1 MKKRIF
7 ALVLACVL
15 CLSGLSLTAYAAPVG
30 GASQMLEKAKDSVV
44 SIWVVGYDPSGRIL
58 AASSGSGFAVGKA
71 GKDSDVFLTN
81 WHVITIDGNFPTD
94 YVKIWILKENC
105 PILSNYE
112 PDPYNSIECRVMKT
126 TSGCPDYAIIK
137 MQKFEPGYKALP
149 LLPAETASKG
159 ADVYALGFPGVVDEN
174 SVEHF
179 GGANLTATNGM
190 ISRFAQL
197 SWAGNTNAI
206 LHTATISGGNSGG
219 PLVTKDGAV
228 IGINTYGF
236 GEHSIDYSC
245 AIYIDYAMEGLD
257 ELGIEY
263 TVYSKTWMIV
273 AGVAAAV
280 VVIAAVVAFVIMRKK
295 KAEKAERDRIEK
307 EKRDKEIQDRIEKE
321 KREKEEKLRI
331 QNLLSK
337 YKLVSADGKFYAL
350 SYPVTVIGRDT
361 SCQVRL
367 PGETKGVS
375 HRHCQ
380 LSFQGDDLILT
391 DLGSTYGT
399 FIHEKQ
405 VPPNTPVKLHTGS
418 YFCLGGPSSNKFT
431 VM

>member
-15 CLSGLSLTAYAAPVG
+15 CLSSLSLTAYAASVG

-44 SIWVVGYDPSGRIL
+44 SIWVVGYDPSGR
-58 AASSGSGFAVGKA
+58 AVTYGTGSGFAVGKA

-81 WHVITIDGNFPTD
+81 WHVITIGGNFPTD

-126 TSGCPDYAIIK
+126 TSGYPDYAIIK

-149 LLPAETASKG
+149 LLPVEKVTKG
-159 ADVYALGFPGVVDEN
+159 TTVYALGFPYVVEAS
-174 SVEHF
+174 SVEQF
-179 GGANLTATNGM
+179 GGSNLTATNGI
-190 ISRFAQL
+190 ISRLGQL
-197 SWAGNTNAI
+197 NWAGNTNTI
-206 LHTATISGGNSGG
+206 FHTATISRGNSGG
-219 PLVTKDGAV
+219 PLVTDDGAV

-236 GEHSIDYSC
+236 GETAVDYSC

-280 VVIAAVVAFVIMRKK
+280 LAVAAVVVIVCVRKK
-295 KAEKAERDRIEK
+295 KVDPYPLPNPNPGPIPNPIPQPKPVIK
-307 EKRDKEIQDRIEKE
+307 FK
-321 KREKEEKLRI
+321 
-331 QNLLSK
+331 LLSATGAT
-337 YKLVSADGKFYAL
+337 YNL
-350 SYPVTVIGRDT
+350 SGTTTMIGRDP
-361 SCQVRL
+361 SCQICL
-367 PGETKGVS
+367 PADTKGIS
-375 HRHCQ
+375 RRHCQ
-380 LSFQGDDLILT
+380 LVIQGDDLILM

>member
-15 CLSGLSLTAYAAPVG
+15 CLSGLTLTAYAAPVG

-44 SIWVVGYDPSGRIL
+44 SIWVVGYDPSGR
-58 AASSGSGFAVGKA
+58 AVTYGTGSGFAVGKA

-81 WHVITIDGNFPTD
+81 WHVITIGGNFPTD

-126 TSGCPDYAIIK
+126 TSGYPDYAIIK

-149 LLPAETASKG
+149 LLPVEKVTKG
-159 ADVYALGFPGVVDEN
+159 TTVYALGFPYVVEAS
-174 SVEHF
+174 SVEQF
-179 GGANLTATNGM
+179 GGSNLTATNGI
-190 ISRFAQL
+190 ISRLGQL
-197 SWAGNTNAI
+197 NWAGNTNTI
-206 LHTATISGGNSGG
+206 FHTATISRGNSGG
-219 PLVTKDGAV
+219 PLVTDDGAV

-236 GEHSIDYSC
+236 GETAVDYSC

-273 AGVAAAV
+273 AGVAATVLAVAAV
-280 VVIAAVVAFVIMRKK
+280 VVIVCVRKK
-295 KAEKAERDRIEK
+295 KAEEAERDRKKREK
-307 EKRDKEIQDRIEKE
+307 DIQDSIEKE

-337 YKLVSADGKFYAL
+337 YRLVSADGKFYAL

-405 VPPNTPVKLHTGS
+405 VPTGTKVKLHTGS

>member
-15 CLSGLSLTAYAAPVG
+15 CLSGLTLTAYAAPVG

-159 ADVYALGFPGVVDEN
+159 TDVYALGFPGVVDEN

-280 VVIAAVVAFVIMRKK
+280 LAVATVVVIVCVRKK
-295 KAEKAERDRIEK
+295 KVDPDPLPNPSPIPNPIPQPKPVIK
-307 EKRDKEIQDRIEKE
+307 FK
-321 KREKEEKLRI
+321 
-331 QNLLSK
+331 LLSATGAT
-337 YKLVSADGKFYAL
+337 YNL
-350 SYPVTVIGRDT
+350 SGTTTMIGRDP
-361 SCQVRL
+361 SCQICL
-367 PGETKGVS
+367 PADTKGIS
-375 HRHCQ
+375 RRHCQ
-380 LSFQGDDLILT
+380 LVIQGDDLILM

>member
-15 CLSGLSLTAYAAPVG
+15 CLSSLSLTAYAASVG

-44 SIWVVGYDPSGRIL
+44 SIWVVGYDPSGR
-58 AASSGSGFAVGKA
+58 AVTYGTGSGFAVGKA

-81 WHVITIDGNFPTD
+81 WHVITIGGNFPTD

-126 TSGCPDYAIIK
+126 TSGYPDYAIIK

-149 LLPAETASKG
+149 LLPVEKVTKG
-159 ADVYALGFPGVVDEN
+159 TTVYALGFPYVVEAS
-174 SVEHF
+174 SVEQF
-179 GGANLTATNGM
+179 GGSNLTATNGI
-190 ISRFAQL
+190 ISRLGQL
-197 SWAGNTNAI
+197 NWAGNTNTI
-206 LHTATISGGNSGG
+206 FHTATISRGNSGG
-219 PLVTKDGAV
+219 PLVTEDGAV
-228 IGINTYGF
+228 IGINTYTF
-236 GEHSIDYSC
+236 GETAVDYSC

-280 VVIAAVVAFVIMRKK
+280 LAVATVVVIVCMRKK
-295 KAEKAERDRIEK
+295 KVDPDPLPNPNPGPIPNPIPQPKPVIK
-307 EKRDKEIQDRIEKE
+307 FK
-321 KREKEEKLRI
+321 
-331 QNLLSK
+331 LLSATGAT
-337 YKLVSADGKFYAL
+337 YNL
-350 SYPVTVIGRDT
+350 SGTTTMVGRDP
-361 SCQVRL
+361 SCQICL
-367 PGETKGVS
+367 PADTKGIS
-375 HRHCQ
+375 RRHCQ
-380 LSFQGDDLILT
+380 LVIQGNDLILT

>member
-1 MKKRIF
+1 M
-7 ALVLACVL
+7 
-15 CLSGLSLTAYAAPVG
+15 
-30 GASQMLEKAKDSVV
+30 
-44 SIWVVGYDPSGRIL
+44 
-58 AASSGSGFAVGKA
+58 
-71 GKDSDVFLTN
+71 
-81 WHVITIDGNFPTD
+81 ITIGGNFPTD

-126 TSGCPDYAIIK
+126 TSGYPDYAIIK

-149 LLPAETASKG
+149 LLPVEKVTKG
-159 ADVYALGFPGVVDEN
+159 TIVYALGFPYVVEAS
-174 SVEHF
+174 SVEQF
-179 GGANLTATNGM
+179 GGSNLTATNGI
-190 ISRFAQL
+190 ISRLGQL
-197 SWAGNTNAI
+197 NWAGNTNTI
-206 LHTATISGGNSGG
+206 FHTATISRGNSGG
-219 PLVTKDGAV
+219 PLVTEDGAV

-236 GEHSIDYSC
+236 GETAVDYSC

-280 VVIAAVVAFVIMRKK
+280 LAVAAVVVIVCVRKK
-295 KAEKAERDRIEK
+295 KAEEAERDRKKREK
-307 EKRDKEIQDRIEKE
+307 DIQDSIEKE

-337 YKLVSADGKFYAL
+337 YRLVSADGKFYAL
-350 SYPVTVIGRDT
+350 SYPVTVIGRDV

>member
-44 SIWVVGYDPSGRIL
+44 SIWVVGYDPSGR
-58 AASSGSGFAVGKA
+58 AVTYGTGSGFAVGKA

-81 WHVITIDGNFPTD
+81 WHVITIGGNFPTD

-126 TSGCPDYAIIK
+126 TSGYPDYAIIK

-149 LLPAETASKG
+149 LLPVEKVTKG
-159 ADVYALGFPGVVDEN
+159 TIVYALGFPYVVEAS
-174 SVEHF
+174 SVEQF
-179 GGANLTATNGM
+179 GGSNLTATNGI
-190 ISRFAQL
+190 ISRLGQL
-197 SWAGNTNAI
+197 NWAGNTNTI
-206 LHTATISGGNSGG
+206 FHTATISRGNSGG
-219 PLVTKDGAV
+219 PLVTEDGAV

-236 GEHSIDYSC
+236 GETAVDYSC

-280 VVIAAVVAFVIMRKK
+280 VVIAAVVVFMIMRKK
-295 KAEKAERDRIEK
+295 KAEKEEEERKKKEEEDRKRIEE
-307 EKRDKEIQDRIEKE
+307 EKRRKKA
-321 KREKEEKLRI
+321 EEERLRI

-350 SYPVTVIGRDT
+350 SYPITVIGRDA

-380 LSFQGDDLILT
+380 LSFQEDDLS
-391 DLGSTYGT
+391 STYAT

-418 YFCLGGPSSNKFT
+418 YFCLGGPISNKFT

>member
-7 ALVLACVL
+7 ALILACVL

-159 ADVYALGFPGVVDEN
+159 TDVYALGFPGVVDEN

-280 VVIAAVVAFVIMRKK
+280 LAVAAVVVIVCVRKK
-295 KAEKAERDRIEK
+295 KVDPAPLPNPNPGPILNPIPQPKPVITFK
-307 EKRDKEIQDRIEKE
+307 
-321 KREKEEKLRI
+321 
-331 QNLLSK
+331 LLSATGAT
-337 YKLVSADGKFYAL
+337 YNL
-350 SYPVTVIGRDT
+350 SGTTTMIGRDP
-361 SCQVRL
+361 SCQICL
-367 PGETKGVS
+367 PADTKGIS
-375 HRHCQ
+375 RRHCQ
-380 LSFQGDDLILT
+380 LVIQGNDLILT

-418 YFCLGGPSSNKFT
+418 YFCLGGPISNKFT

>member
-44 SIWVVGYDPSGRIL
+44 SIWVVGYDPSGR
-58 AASSGSGFAVGKA
+58 AVTYGTGSGFAVGKA

-81 WHVITIDGNFPTD
+81 WHVITIGGNFPTD

-126 TSGCPDYAIIK
+126 TSGYPDYAIIK

-149 LLPAETASKG
+149 LLPAEKVSKG
-159 ADVYALGFPGVVDEN
+159 TDVYALGFPYIVDN
-174 SVEHF
+174 SSVEHF

-197 SWAGNTNAI
+197 NWAGNTNVI
-206 LHTATISGGNSGG
+206 FHTATISVGNSGG

-228 IGINTYGF
+228 IGINTYGI
-236 GEHSIDYSC
+236 GDHSIDYPC
-245 AIYIDYAMEGLD
+245 AIYVDYAMEGLD

-280 VVIAAVVAFVIMRKK
+280 VVIAAVVVFMIMRKK
-295 KAEKAERDRIEK
+295 KAEKEEEERKKKEEEDRKRIEE
-307 EKRDKEIQDRIEKE
+307 EKRRKKA
-321 KREKEEKLRI
+321 EEERLRI

-350 SYPVTVIGRDT
+350 SYPITVIGRDA

-380 LSFQGDDLILT
+380 LSFQEDDLILT

-418 YFCLGGPSSNKFT
+418 YFCLGGPISNKFT

>member
-15 CLSGLSLTAYAAPVG
+15 CLSSLSLTAYAASVG

-44 SIWVVGYDPSGRIL
+44 SIWVVGYDPSGR
-58 AASSGSGFAVGKA
+58 AVTYGTGSGFAVGKT

-81 WHVITIDGNFPTD
+81 WHVITIGGNFPTD

-126 TSGCPDYAIIK
+126 TSGYPDYAIIK

-149 LLPAETASKG
+149 LLPVEKVTKG
-159 ADVYALGFPGVVDEN
+159 TTVYALGFPYVVEAS
-174 SVEHF
+174 SVEQF
-179 GGANLTATNGM
+179 GGSNLTATNGI
-190 ISRFAQL
+190 ISRLGQL
-197 SWAGNTNAI
+197 NWAGNTNI
-206 LHTATISGGNSGG
+206 IFHTATISRGNSGG
-219 PLVTKDGAV
+219 PLVTEDGAV

-236 GEHSIDYSC
+236 GETAVDYSC

-295 KAEKAERDRIEK
+295 KAEKAERDRKKREKDIE
-307 EKRDKEIQDRIEKE
+307 DSIEKE

-337 YKLVSADGKFYAL
+337 YRLVSADGKFYAL

-405 VPPNTPVKLHTGS
+405 VPTGTKVKLHTGS

>member
-15 CLSGLSLTAYAAPVG
+15 CLSSLSLTAYAASVG

-44 SIWVVGYDPSGRIL
+44 SIWVVGYDPSGR
-58 AASSGSGFAVGKA
+58 AVTYGTGSGFAVGKA

-81 WHVITIDGNFPTD
+81 WHVITIGGNFPTD

-126 TSGCPDYAIIK
+126 TSGYPDYAIIK

-149 LLPAETASKG
+149 LLPVEKVTKG
-159 ADVYALGFPGVVDEN
+159 TTVYALGFPYVVEAS
-174 SVEHF
+174 SVEQF
-179 GGANLTATNGM
+179 GGSNLTATNGI
-190 ISRFAQL
+190 ISRLGQL
-197 SWAGNTNAI
+197 NWAGNTNI
-206 LHTATISGGNSGG
+206 IFHTATISRGNSGG
-219 PLVTKDGAV
+219 PLVTEDGAV

-236 GEHSIDYSC
+236 GETAVDYSC

-280 VVIAAVVAFVIMRKK
+280 VVIAAVVVFMIMRKK
-295 KAEKAERDRIEK
+295 KAEKEEEERKKKEEEDRKRIEE
-307 EKRDKEIQDRIEKE
+307 EKRRKKA
-321 KREKEEKLRI
+321 EEERLRI

-350 SYPVTVIGRDT
+350 SYPITVIGRDA

>member
-15 CLSGLSLTAYAAPVG
+15 CLSGLTLTAYAAPVG

-44 SIWVVGYDPSGRIL
+44 SIWVVGYDPSGR
-58 AASSGSGFAVGKA
+58 AVTYGTGSGFAVGKA

-81 WHVITIDGNFPTD
+81 WHVITIGGNFPTD

-126 TSGCPDYAIIK
+126 TSGYPDYAIIK

-149 LLPAETASKG
+149 LLPVEKVTKG
-159 ADVYALGFPGVVDEN
+159 TTVYALGFPYVVEAS
-174 SVEHF
+174 SVEQF
-179 GGANLTATNGM
+179 GGSNLTATNGI
-190 ISRFAQL
+190 ISRLGQL
-197 SWAGNTNAI
+197 NWAGNTNTI
-206 LHTATISGGNSGG
+206 FHTATISRGNSGG
-219 PLVTKDGAV
+219 PLVTDDGAV

-236 GEHSIDYSC
+236 GETAVDYSC

-280 VVIAAVVAFVIMRKK
+280 LAVAAVVVIVCVRKK
-295 KAEKAERDRIEK
+295 KAEEAERDRKKREK
-307 EKRDKEIQDRIEKE
+307 DIQDSIEKE

-350 SYPVTVIGRDT
+350 SYPVTVIGRDV

-399 FIHEKQ
+399 FVHEKQ
-405 VPPNTPVKLHTGS
+405 VPTGTKVKLHTGS

>member
-15 CLSGLSLTAYAAPVG
+15 CLSGLTLTAYAAPVG

-126 TSGCPDYAIIK
+126 TSGYPDYAIIK

-159 ADVYALGFPGVVDEN
+159 TDVYALGFPGVVDDN

-280 VVIAAVVAFVIMRKK
+280 VVIAAVVVFMIMRKK
-295 KAEKAERDRIEK
+295 KAEKEEEERKKKEEEDRKRIEE
-307 EKRDKEIQDRIEKE
+307 EKRRKKA
-321 KREKEEKLRI
+321 EEERLRI

-350 SYPVTVIGRDT
+350 SYPVTVIGRDA

>member
-7 ALVLACVL
+7 ALILACVL

-44 SIWVVGYDPSGRIL
+44 SIWVVGYDPSGR
-58 AASSGSGFAVGKA
+58 AVTYGTGSGFAVGKA

-81 WHVITIDGNFPTD
+81 WHVITIGGSFPTD

-126 TSGCPDYAIIK
+126 TSGYPDYAIIK

-149 LLPAETASKG
+149 LLPVEKVTKG
-159 ADVYALGFPGVVDEN
+159 TTVYALGFPYVVEAS
-174 SVEHF
+174 SVEQF
-179 GGANLTATNGM
+179 GGSNLTATNGI
-190 ISRFAQL
+190 ISRLGQL
-197 SWAGNTNAI
+197 NWAGNTNTI
-206 LHTATISGGNSGG
+206 FHTATISRGNSGG
-219 PLVTKDGAV
+219 PLVTEDGAV
-228 IGINTYGF
+228 IGINTYTF
-236 GEHSIDYSC
+236 GETAVDYSC

-295 KAEKAERDRIEK
+295 KAEEAERDRK
-307 EKRDKEIQDRIEKE
+307 KRDKEIQDRIEKD
-321 KREKEEKLRI
+321 KQEKEEKLRI

-350 SYPVTVIGRDT
+350 SYPVTVIGRDA

-399 FIHEKQ
+399 FVHEKQ
-405 VPPNTPVKLHTGS
+405 VPTGTKVKLHTGS
-418 YFCLGGPSSNKFT
+418 YFCLGGPISNKFT

>member
-44 SIWVVGYDPSGRIL
+44 SIWVVGYDPSGR
-58 AASSGSGFAVGKA
+58 AVTYGTGSGFAVGKA

-81 WHVITIDGNFPTD
+81 WHVITIGGNFPTD

-126 TSGCPDYAIIK
+126 TSGYPDYAIIK

-149 LLPAETASKG
+149 LLPVEKVTKG
-159 ADVYALGFPGVVDEN
+159 TTVYALGFPYVVEAS
-174 SVEHF
+174 SVEQF
-179 GGANLTATNGM
+179 GGSNLTATNGI
-190 ISRFAQL
+190 ISRLGQL
-197 SWAGNTNAI
+197 NWAGNTNTI
-206 LHTATISGGNSGG
+206 FHTATISRGNSGG
-219 PLVTKDGAV
+219 PLVTDDGAV

-236 GEHSIDYSC
+236 GETAVDYSC

-280 VVIAAVVAFVIMRKK
+280 LAVAAVVVIVCVRKK
-295 KAEKAERDRIEK
+295 KAEEAERDRKKREK
-307 EKRDKEIQDRIEKE
+307 DIQDSIEKE

-337 YKLVSADGKFYAL
+337 YRLVFADGKFYAL
-350 SYPVTVIGRDT
+350 SYPVTVIGRDV

-399 FIHEKQ
+399 FVHEKQ
-405 VPPNTPVKLHTGS
+405 VPTGTKVKLHTGS

>member
-15 CLSGLSLTAYAAPVG
+15 CLSSLSLTAYAASVG

-44 SIWVVGYDPSGRIL
+44 SIWVVGYDPSGR
-58 AASSGSGFAVGKA
+58 AVTYGTGSGFAVGKA

-81 WHVITIDGNFPTD
+81 WHVITIGGNFPTD

-126 TSGCPDYAIIK
+126 TSGYPDYAIIK

-149 LLPAETASKG
+149 LLPVEKVTKG
-159 ADVYALGFPGVVDEN
+159 TTVYALGFPYVVEAS
-174 SVEHF
+174 SVEQF
-179 GGANLTATNGM
+179 GGSNLTATNGI
-190 ISRFAQL
+190 ISRLGQL
-197 SWAGNTNAI
+197 NWAGNTNTI
-206 LHTATISGGNSGG
+206 FHTATISRGNSGG
-219 PLVTKDGAV
+219 PLVTEDGAV
-228 IGINTYGF
+228 IGINTYTF
-236 GEHSIDYSC
+236 GETAVDYSC

-295 KAEKAERDRIEK
+295 KAEEAERDRK
-307 EKRDKEIQDRIEKE
+307 KRDKEIQDRIEKD
-321 KREKEEKLRI
+321 KQEKEEKLRI

-337 YKLVSADGKFYAL
+337 YKLVSTDGKFYAL
-350 SYPVTVIGRDT
+350 SYPVTVIGRDA

>member
-15 CLSGLSLTAYAAPVG
+15 CLSSLSLTAYAASVG

-44 SIWVVGYDPSGRIL
+44 SIWVVGYDPSGR
-58 AASSGSGFAVGKA
+58 AVTYGTGSGFAVGKA

-81 WHVITIDGNFPTD
+81 WHVITIGGNFPTD

-126 TSGCPDYAIIK
+126 TSGYPDYAIIK

-149 LLPAETASKG
+149 LLPVEKVTKG
-159 ADVYALGFPGVVDEN
+159 TTVYALGFPYVVEAS
-174 SVEHF
+174 SVEQF
-179 GGANLTATNGM
+179 GGSNLTATNGI
-190 ISRFAQL
+190 ISRLGQL
-197 SWAGNTNAI
+197 NWAGNTNTI
-206 LHTATISGGNSGG
+206 FHTATISRGNSGG
-219 PLVTKDGAV
+219 PLVTEDGAV
-228 IGINTYGF
+228 IGINTYTF
-236 GEHSIDYSC
+236 GETAVDYSC

-257 ELGIEY
+257 ELGIQY
-263 TVYSKTWMIV
+263 SLYSKTWMIV

-280 VVIAAVVAFVIMRKK
+280 LAVATVVVIVCMRKK
-295 KAEKAERDRIEK
+295 KVDPDPLPNPNPGPIPNPIPQPKPVIK
-307 EKRDKEIQDRIEKE
+307 FK
-321 KREKEEKLRI
+321 
-331 QNLLSK
+331 LLSATGAT
-337 YKLVSADGKFYAL
+337 YNL
-350 SYPVTVIGRDT
+350 SGTTTMVGRDP
-361 SCQVRL
+361 SCQICL
-367 PGETKGVS
+367 PADTKGIS
-375 HRHCQ
+375 RRHCQ
-380 LSFQGDDLILT
+380 LVIQGNDLILT

-405 VPPNTPVKLHTGS
+405 VPPNTPVKLHTSS

>member
-7 ALVLACVL
+7 ALILACVL

-30 GASQMLEKAKDSVV
+30 GTSQMLEKAKDSVV
-44 SIWVVGYDPSGRIL
+44 SIWVVGYDPSGR
-58 AASSGSGFAVGKA
+58 AVTYGTGSGFAVGKA

-81 WHVITIDGNFPTD
+81 WHVITIGGNFPTD

-126 TSGCPDYAIIK
+126 TSGYPDYAIIK

-149 LLPAETASKG
+149 LLPVEKVTKG
-159 ADVYALGFPGVVDEN
+159 TTVYALGFPYVVEAS
-174 SVEHF
+174 SVEQF
-179 GGANLTATNGM
+179 GGSNLTATNGI
-190 ISRFAQL
+190 ISRLGQL
-197 SWAGNTNAI
+197 NWAGNTNTI
-206 LHTATISGGNSGG
+206 FHTATISRGNSGG
-219 PLVTKDGAV
+219 PLVTEDGAV

-236 GEHSIDYSC
+236 GETAVDYSC

-280 VVIAAVVAFVIMRKK
+280 LAVAAVVVIVCVRKK
-295 KAEKAERDRIEK
+295 KAEEAERDRKKREK
-307 EKRDKEIQDRIEKE
+307 DIQDSIEKE

-337 YKLVSADGKFYAL
+337 YRLVSADGKFYAL

-405 VPPNTPVKLHTGS
+405 VPTGTKVKLHTGS

>member
-15 CLSGLSLTAYAAPVG
+15 CLSSLSLTAYAASVG

-44 SIWVVGYDPSGRIL
+44 SIWVVGYDPSGR
-58 AASSGSGFAVGKA
+58 AVTYGTGSGFAVGKA

-81 WHVITIDGNFPTD
+81 WHVITIGGSFPTD

-126 TSGCPDYAIIK
+126 TSGYPDYAIIK

-149 LLPAETASKG
+149 LLPVEKVTKG
-159 ADVYALGFPGVVDEN
+159 TTVYALGFPYVVEAS
-174 SVEHF
+174 SVEQF
-179 GGANLTATNGM
+179 GGSNLTATNGI
-190 ISRFAQL
+190 ISRLGQL
-197 SWAGNTNAI
+197 NWAGNTNTI
-206 LHTATISGGNSGG
+206 FHTATISRGNSGG
-219 PLVTKDGAV
+219 PLVTDDGAV

-236 GEHSIDYSC
+236 GETAVDYSC

-295 KAEKAERDRIEK
+295 KAEEAERDRK
-307 EKRDKEIQDRIEKE
+307 KRDKEIQDRIEKD
-321 KREKEEKLRI
+321 KQEKEEKLRI

-350 SYPVTVIGRDT
+350 SYPVTVIGRDA

-418 YFCLGGPSSNKFT
+418 YFCLGGPISNKFT

>member
-15 CLSGLSLTAYAAPVG
+15 CLSGLTLTAYAASVG

-126 TSGCPDYAIIK
+126 TSGYPDYAIIK

-149 LLPAETASKG
+149 LLPVEKVTKG
-159 ADVYALGFPGVVDEN
+159 TTVYALGFPYVVEAS
-174 SVEHF
+174 SVEQF
-179 GGANLTATNGM
+179 GGSNLTATNGI
-190 ISRFAQL
+190 ISRLGQL
-197 SWAGNTNAI
+197 NWAGNTNTI
-206 LHTATISGGNSGG
+206 FHTATISRGNSGG
-219 PLVTKDGAV
+219 PLVTEDGAV
-228 IGINTYGF
+228 IGINTYTF
-236 GEHSIDYSC
+236 GETAVDYSC

-280 VVIAAVVAFVIMRKK
+280 LAVATVVVIVCMRKK
-295 KAEKAERDRIEK
+295 KVDPDPLPNPNPGPIPNPIPQPKPVIK
-307 EKRDKEIQDRIEKE
+307 FK
-321 KREKEEKLRI
+321 
-331 QNLLSK
+331 LLSATGAT
-337 YKLVSADGKFYAL
+337 YNL
-350 SYPVTVIGRDT
+350 SGTTTMVGRDP
-361 SCQVRL
+361 SCQICL
-367 PGETKGVS
+367 PADTKGIS
-375 HRHCQ
+375 RRHCQ
-380 LSFQGDDLILT
+380 LVIQGNDLILT

>member
-15 CLSGLSLTAYAAPVG
+15 CLSGLTLTAYAAPVG

-126 TSGCPDYAIIK
+126 TSGYPDYAIIK

-149 LLPAETASKG
+149 LLPVEKVTKG
-159 ADVYALGFPGVVDEN
+159 TTVYALGFPYVVEAS
-174 SVEHF
+174 SVEQF
-179 GGANLTATNGM
+179 GGSNLTATNGI
-190 ISRFAQL
+190 ISRLGQL
-197 SWAGNTNAI
+197 NWAGNTNTI
-206 LHTATISGGNSGG
+206 FHTATISRGNSGG
-219 PLVTKDGAV
+219 PLVTEDGAV

-236 GEHSIDYSC
+236 GETAVDYSC

-280 VVIAAVVAFVIMRKK
+280 LAVATVVVIVCMRKK
-295 KAEKAERDRIEK
+295 KVDPDPLPNSNPGPIPNPIPQPKPVIK
-307 EKRDKEIQDRIEKE
+307 FK
-321 KREKEEKLRI
+321 
-331 QNLLSK
+331 LLSATGAT
-337 YKLVSADGKFYAL
+337 YNL
-350 SYPVTVIGRDT
+350 SGTTTIIGRDP
-361 SCQVRL
+361 SCQICL
-367 PGETKGVS
+367 PADTKGVS
-375 HRHCQ
+375 RKHCQ
-380 LSFQGDDLILT
+380 LVIQGDDLILT

>member
-15 CLSGLSLTAYAAPVG
+15 CLSGLTLTAYAAPVG

-44 SIWVVGYDPSGRIL
+44 SIWVVGYDPSGR
-58 AASSGSGFAVGKA
+58 AVTYGTGSGFAVGKA

-81 WHVITIDGNFPTD
+81 WHVITIGGSFPTD

-126 TSGCPDYAIIK
+126 TSGYPDYAIIK

-149 LLPAETASKG
+149 LLPVEKVTKG
-159 ADVYALGFPGVVDEN
+159 TTVYALGFPYVVEAS
-174 SVEHF
+174 SVEQF
-179 GGANLTATNGM
+179 GGSNLTATNGI
-190 ISRFAQL
+190 ISRLGQL
-197 SWAGNTNAI
+197 NWAGNTNTI
-206 LHTATISGGNSGG
+206 FHTATISRGNSGG
-219 PLVTKDGAV
+219 PLVTEDGAV

-236 GEHSIDYSC
+236 GETALDYSC

-280 VVIAAVVAFVIMRKK
+280 LAVATVVVIVYVRKK
-295 KAEKAERDRIEK
+295 KVDPYPLPNPNPGPIPNPIPQPKPVIK
-307 EKRDKEIQDRIEKE
+307 FK
-321 KREKEEKLRI
+321 
-331 QNLLSK
+331 LLSATGAT
-337 YKLVSADGKFYAL
+337 YNL
-350 SYPVTVIGRDT
+350 SGTTTMIGRDP
-361 SCQVRL
+361 SCQICL
-367 PGETKGVS
+367 PADTKGIS
-375 HRHCQ
+375 RRHCQ
-380 LSFQGDDLILT
+380 LVIQGDDLILM

>member
-44 SIWVVGYDPSGRIL
+44 SIWVVGYDPSGR
-58 AASSGSGFAVGKA
+58 AVTYGTGSGFAVGKA
-71 GKDSDVFLTN
+71 GNDSDVFLTN
-81 WHVITIDGNFPTD
+81 WHVITIGGNFPTD

-126 TSGCPDYAIIK
+126 TSGYPDYAIIK

-149 LLPAETASKG
+149 LLPVEKVTKG
-159 ADVYALGFPGVVDEN
+159 TTVYALGFPYVVEAS
-174 SVEHF
+174 SVEQF
-179 GGANLTATNGM
+179 GGSNLTATNGI
-190 ISRFAQL
+190 ISRLGQL
-197 SWAGNTNAI
+197 NWAGNTNTI
-206 LHTATISGGNSGG
+206 FHTATISRGNSGG
-219 PLVTKDGAV
+219 PLVTEDGAV

-236 GEHSIDYSC
+236 GETALDYSC

-257 ELGIEY
+257 ELGIQY
-263 TVYSKTWMIV
+263 SLYSKTWMIV
-273 AGVAAAV
+273 AGLAAAVLAVAAV
-280 VVIAAVVAFVIMRKK
+280 VVIVCVRKK
-295 KAEKAERDRIEK
+295 KVDPDPLPNPNPNPGPIPNPIPQPKPVIK
-307 EKRDKEIQDRIEKE
+307 FK
-321 KREKEEKLRI
+321 
-331 QNLLSK
+331 LLSATGAP
-337 YKLVSADGKFYAL
+337 YNL
-350 SYPVTVIGRDT
+350 SGTTTIIGRDP
-361 SCQVRL
+361 SCQICL
-367 PGETKGVS
+367 PADTKGVS
-375 HRHCQ
+375 RKHCQ
-380 LSFQGDDLILT
+380 LVIQGDDLILT

-405 VPPNTPVKLHTGS
+405 VPPNTPIKLHTGS

>member
-15 CLSGLSLTAYAAPVG
+15 CLSGLTLTAYAAPVG

-44 SIWVVGYDPSGRIL
+44 SIWVVGYDPSGR
-58 AASSGSGFAVGKA
+58 AVTYGTGSGFAVGKA

-81 WHVITIDGNFPTD
+81 WHVITIGGNFPTD

-126 TSGCPDYAIIK
+126 TSGYPDYAIIK

-149 LLPAETASKG
+149 LLPVEKVTKG
-159 ADVYALGFPGVVDEN
+159 TTVYALGFPYVVEAS
-174 SVEHF
+174 SVEQF
-179 GGANLTATNGM
+179 GGSNLTATNGI
-190 ISRFAQL
+190 ISRLGQL
-197 SWAGNTNAI
+197 NWAGNTNTI
-206 LHTATISGGNSGG
+206 FHTATISRGNSGG
-219 PLVTKDGAV
+219 PLVTDDGAV

-236 GEHSIDYSC
+236 GETAVDYSC

-280 VVIAAVVAFVIMRKK
+280 LAVAAVVVIVCVRKK
-295 KAEKAERDRIEK
+295 KAEEAERDRKKREK
-307 EKRDKEIQDRIEKE
+307 DIQNSIEKE

-337 YKLVSADGKFYAL
+337 YRLVSADGKFYAL

-405 VPPNTPVKLHTGS
+405 VPTGTKVKLHTGS

>member
-44 SIWVVGYDPSGRIL
+44 SIWVVGYDPSGR
-58 AASSGSGFAVGKA
+58 AVTYGTGSGFAVGKA

-81 WHVITIDGNFPTD
+81 WHVITIGGNFPTD

-126 TSGCPDYAIIK
+126 TSGYPDYAIIK

-149 LLPAETASKG
+149 LLPVEKVTKG
-159 ADVYALGFPGVVDEN
+159 TTVYALGFPYVVEAS
-174 SVEHF
+174 SVEQF
-179 GGANLTATNGM
+179 GGSNLTATNGI
-190 ISRFAQL
+190 ISRLGQL
-197 SWAGNTNAI
+197 NWAGNTNTI
-206 LHTATISGGNSGG
+206 FHTATISRGNSGG
-219 PLVTKDGAV
+219 PLVTDDGAV

-236 GEHSIDYSC
+236 GETAVDYSC

-295 KAEKAERDRIEK
+295 KAEEAERDRK
-307 EKRDKEIQDRIEKE
+307 KRDKEIQDRIEKD
-321 KREKEEKLRI
+321 KQEKEEKLRI

-350 SYPVTVIGRDT
+350 SYPVTVIGRDV

-399 FIHEKQ
+399 FVHEKQ
-405 VPPNTPVKLHTGS
+405 VPTGTKVRLHTGS

>member
-1 MKKRIF
+1 
-7 ALVLACVL
+7 
-15 CLSGLSLTAYAAPVG
+15 
-30 GASQMLEKAKDSVV
+30 MLEKAKDSVV
-44 SIWVVGYDPSGRIL
+44 SIWVVGYDPSGR
-58 AASSGSGFAVGKA
+58 AVTYGTGSGFAVGKA

-81 WHVITIDGNFPTD
+81 WHVITIGGNFPTD

-126 TSGCPDYAIIK
+126 TSGYPDYAIIK

-149 LLPAETASKG
+149 LLPVEKVTKG
-159 ADVYALGFPGVVDEN
+159 TTVYALGFPYVVEAS
-174 SVEHF
+174 SVEQF
-179 GGANLTATNGM
+179 GGSNLTATNGI
-190 ISRFAQL
+190 ISRLGQL
-197 SWAGNTNAI
+197 NWAGNTNTI
-206 LHTATISGGNSGG
+206 FHTATISRGNSGG
-219 PLVTKDGAV
+219 PLVTDDGAV

-236 GEHSIDYSC
+236 GETAVDYSC

-280 VVIAAVVAFVIMRKK
+280 LAVAAVVVIVCVRKK
-295 KAEKAERDRIEK
+295 KAEEAERDRKKREK
-307 EKRDKEIQDRIEKE
+307 DIQDSIEKE

-337 YKLVSADGKFYAL
+337 YRLVSADGKFYAL

-405 VPPNTPVKLHTGS
+405 VPTGTKVKLHTGS

>member
-58 AASSGSGFAVGKA
+58 AVSSGSGFAVGKA

-94 YVKIWILKENC
+94 YVKVWILKENC

-126 TSGCPDYAIIK
+126 TSGYPDYAIIK

-149 LLPAETASKG
+149 LLPAETVSKG
-159 ADVYALGFPGVVDEN
+159 TDVYALGFPGVVDEN

-280 VVIAAVVAFVIMRKK
+280 LAVATVVVIVCVRKK
-295 KAEKAERDRIEK
+295 KVDPDPLPNSNPGPIPNPIPQPKPVIK
-307 EKRDKEIQDRIEKE
+307 FK
-321 KREKEEKLRI
+321 
-331 QNLLSK
+331 LLSATGAT
-337 YKLVSADGKFYAL
+337 YNL
-350 SYPVTVIGRDT
+350 SGTTTMIGRDP
-361 SCQVRL
+361 SCQICL
-367 PGETKGVS
+367 PADTKGIS
-375 HRHCQ
+375 RRHCQ
-380 LSFQGDDLILT
+380 LVIQGNDLILT

>member
-15 CLSGLSLTAYAAPVG
+15 CLSSLSLTAYAASVG

-44 SIWVVGYDPSGRIL
+44 SIWVVGYDPSGR
-58 AASSGSGFAVGKA
+58 AVTYGTGSGFAVGKA

-81 WHVITIDGNFPTD
+81 WHVITIGGNFPTD

-126 TSGCPDYAIIK
+126 TSGYPDYAIIK

-149 LLPAETASKG
+149 LLPVEKVTKG
-159 ADVYALGFPGVVDEN
+159 TTVYALGFPYVVEAS
-174 SVEHF
+174 SVEQF
-179 GGANLTATNGM
+179 GGSNLTATNGI
-190 ISRFAQL
+190 ISRLGQL
-197 SWAGNTNAI
+197 NWAGNTNTI
-206 LHTATISGGNSGG
+206 FHTATISRGNSGG
-219 PLVTKDGAV
+219 PLVTDDGAV

-236 GEHSIDYSC
+236 GETAVDYSC

-280 VVIAAVVAFVIMRKK
+280 VVIATVVAFVIMRKK
-295 KAEKAERDRIEK
+295 KAEEAERDRK
-307 EKRDKEIQDRIEKE
+307 KRDKEIQDRIEKD
-321 KREKEEKLRI
+321 KQEKEEKLRI

-337 YKLVSADGKFYAL
+337 YKLVSTDGKFYAL
-350 SYPVTVIGRDT
+350 SYPVTVIGRDA

>member
-15 CLSGLSLTAYAAPVG
+15 CLSSLSLTAYAASVG

-44 SIWVVGYDPSGRIL
+44 SIWVVGYDPSGR
-58 AASSGSGFAVGKA
+58 AVTYGTGSGFAVGKA

-81 WHVITIDGNFPTD
+81 WHVITIGGNFPTD

-126 TSGCPDYAIIK
+126 TSGYPDYAIIK

-149 LLPAETASKG
+149 LLPVEKVTKG
-159 ADVYALGFPGVVDEN
+159 TTVYALGFPYVVEAS
-174 SVEHF
+174 SVEQF
-179 GGANLTATNGM
+179 GGSNLTATNGI
-190 ISRFAQL
+190 ISRLGQL
-197 SWAGNTNAI
+197 NWAGNTNTI
-206 LHTATISGGNSGG
+206 FHTATISRGNSGG
-219 PLVTKDGAV
+219 PLVTDDGAV

-236 GEHSIDYSC
+236 GETAVDYSC

-280 VVIAAVVAFVIMRKK
+280 LAVAAVVVIVCVRKK
-295 KAEKAERDRIEK
+295 KAEEAERDRKKREK
-307 EKRDKEIQDRIEKE
+307 DIQDSIEKE

-337 YKLVSADGKFYAL
+337 YRLVFADGKFYAL
-350 SYPVTVIGRDT
+350 SYPVTVIGRDA

-380 LSFQGDDLILT
+380 LSFQGNDLILT

>member
-15 CLSGLSLTAYAAPVG
+15 CLSGLTLTAYAAPVG

-44 SIWVVGYDPSGRIL
+44 SIWVVGYDPSGR
-58 AASSGSGFAVGKA
+58 AVTYGTGSGFAVGKA

-81 WHVITIDGNFPTD
+81 WHVITIGGNFPTD

-126 TSGCPDYAIIK
+126 TSGYPDYAIIK

-149 LLPAETASKG
+149 LLPVEKVTKG
-159 ADVYALGFPGVVDEN
+159 TTVYALGFPYVVEAS
-174 SVEHF
+174 SVEQF
-179 GGANLTATNGM
+179 GGSNLTATNGI
-190 ISRFAQL
+190 ISRLGQL
-197 SWAGNTNAI
+197 NWAGNTNTI
-206 LHTATISGGNSGG
+206 FHTATISRGNSGG
-219 PLVTKDGAV
+219 PLVTDDGAV

-236 GEHSIDYSC
+236 GETAVDYSC

-280 VVIAAVVAFVIMRKK
+280 LAVAAVVVIVCVRKK
-295 KAEKAERDRIEK
+295 KAEEAERDRKKREK
-307 EKRDKEIQDRIEKE
+307 DIQDSIEKE

-337 YKLVSADGKFYAL
+337 YRLVSADGKFYAL

-405 VPPNTPVKLHTGS
+405 VPTGTKVKLHTGS

>member
-15 CLSGLSLTAYAAPVG
+15 CLSGLTLTAYAAPVG

-44 SIWVVGYDPSGRIL
+44 SIWVVGYDPSGR
-58 AASSGSGFAVGKA
+58 AVTYGTGSGFAVGKA

-81 WHVITIDGNFPTD
+81 WHVITIGGNFPTD

-126 TSGCPDYAIIK
+126 TSGYPDYAIIK

-149 LLPAETASKG
+149 LLPVEKVTKG
-159 ADVYALGFPGVVDEN
+159 TTVYALGFPYVVEAS
-174 SVEHF
+174 SVEQF
-179 GGANLTATNGM
+179 GGSNLTATNGI
-190 ISRFAQL
+190 ISRLGQL
-197 SWAGNTNAI
+197 NWAGNTNI
-206 LHTATISGGNSGG
+206 IFHTATISRGNSGG
-219 PLVTKDGAV
+219 PLVTEDGAV

-236 GEHSIDYSC
+236 GETAVDYSC

-280 VVIAAVVAFVIMRKK
+280 LAVAAVVVIVCVRKK
-295 KAEKAERDRIEK
+295 KAEEAERDRKKREK
-307 EKRDKEIQDRIEKE
+307 DIQDSIEKE

-337 YKLVSADGKFYAL
+337 YRLVFADGKFYAL
-350 SYPVTVIGRDT
+350 SYPVTVIGRDV

-405 VPPNTPVKLHTGS
+405 VPTGTKVKLHTGS

>member
-44 SIWVVGYDPSGRIL
+44 SIWVVGYDPSGR
-58 AASSGSGFAVGKA
+58 AVTYGTGSGFAVGKT

-81 WHVITIDGNFPTD
+81 WHVITIGGNFPTD

-105 PILSNYE
+105 PILPNYE

-126 TSGCPDYAIIK
+126 TSGYPDYAIIK

-149 LLPAETASKG
+149 LLPVEKVTKG
-159 ADVYALGFPGVVDEN
+159 TTVYALGFPYVVEAS
-174 SVEHF
+174 SVEQF
-179 GGANLTATNGM
+179 GGSNLTATNGI
-190 ISRFAQL
+190 ISRLGQL
-197 SWAGNTNAI
+197 NWAGNTNTI
-206 LHTATISGGNSGG
+206 FHTATISRGNSGG
-219 PLVTKDGAV
+219 PLVTEDGAV

-236 GEHSIDYSC
+236 GETALDYSC

-257 ELGIEY
+257 ELGIQY
-263 TVYSKTWMIV
+263 SLYSKTWMIV
-273 AGVAAAV
+273 AGLAAAVLAVAAV
-280 VVIAAVVAFVIMRKK
+280 VVIVCVRKK
-295 KAEKAERDRIEK
+295 KVDPDPLPNPNPNPGPIPNPIPQPKPVIK
-307 EKRDKEIQDRIEKE
+307 FK
-321 KREKEEKLRI
+321 
-331 QNLLSK
+331 LLSATGAT
-337 YKLVSADGKFYAL
+337 YNL
-350 SYPVTVIGRDT
+350 SGTTTIIGRDP
-361 SCQVRL
+361 SCQICL
-367 PGETKGVS
+367 PADTKGVS
-375 HRHCQ
+375 RKHCQ
-380 LSFQGDDLILT
+380 LVIQGDDLILT

-405 VPPNTPVKLHTGS
+405 VPPNTPIKLHTGS

>member
-15 CLSGLSLTAYAAPVG
+15 CLSSLSLTAYAASVG

-44 SIWVVGYDPSGRIL
+44 SIWVVGYDPSGR
-58 AASSGSGFAVGKA
+58 AVTYGTGSGFAVGKA
-71 GKDSDVFLTN
+71 GNDSDVFLTN
-81 WHVITIDGNFPTD
+81 WHVITIGGNFPTD

-126 TSGCPDYAIIK
+126 TSGYPDYAIIK

-149 LLPAETASKG
+149 LLPVEKVTKG
-159 ADVYALGFPGVVDEN
+159 TTVYALGFPYVVEAS
-174 SVEHF
+174 SVEQF
-179 GGANLTATNGM
+179 GGSNLTATNGI
-190 ISRFAQL
+190 ISRLGQL
-197 SWAGNTNAI
+197 NWAGNTNI
-206 LHTATISGGNSGG
+206 IFHTATISRGNSGG
-219 PLVTKDGAV
+219 PLVTEDGAV

-236 GEHSIDYSC
+236 GETAVDYSC

-280 VVIAAVVAFVIMRKK
+280 VAIAAVVAFVIMRKK
-295 KAEKAERDRIEK
+295 KAEKAERDRK
-307 EKRDKEIQDRIEKE
+307 KRDKEIQDSIEKE

-337 YKLVSADGKFYAL
+337 YRLVSADGKFYAL
-350 SYPVTVIGRDT
+350 SYPVTVIGRDA

-418 YFCLGGPSSNKFT
+418 YFCLGGPISNKFT